1 MRRTLQAAT
10 ALLVLCLLAAM
21 AWAQP
26 YSEAPSLAA
35 RVAAGELPPVE
46 ERLPLNP
53 AVMVPIESV
62 GTYSDTIFV
71 FVPNTE
77 PWNTMQEQPERGS
90 YLQRVAH

>member
-1 MRRTLQAAT
+1 MRRTLRIAA
-10 ALLVLCLLAAM
+10 AILVLCLLAAT

-26 YSEAPSLAA
+26 FTEAPSLAA

-62 GTYSDTIFV
+62 GTY
-71 FVPNTE
+71 
-77 PWNTMQEQPERGS
+77 
-90 YLQRVAH
+90 